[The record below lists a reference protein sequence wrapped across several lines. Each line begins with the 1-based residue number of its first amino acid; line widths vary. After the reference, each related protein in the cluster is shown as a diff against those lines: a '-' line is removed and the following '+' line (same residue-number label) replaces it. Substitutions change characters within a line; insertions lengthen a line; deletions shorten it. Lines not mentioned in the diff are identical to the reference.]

1 MCDENLVLT
10 DEEIGLLLSAINDKI
25 RPIEDDRWSKD
36 LVDKLQELS
45 RKFRRLR
52 RAKKEALEKERWAGL
67 NKS

>member
-10 DEEIGLLLSAINDKI
+10 DEEIGLLISAINDKI

-36 LVDKLQELS
+36 LVEKLQELS

-52 RAKKEALEKERWAGL
+52 RAKREALEKERWAGL